1 MNSFLSN
8 SISTFKQYQIIGEK
22 ALTQIEDV
30 SFFSKHNE
38 TSNSVSNIIMHLHGN
53 MLSRWTDFLSS
64 DGEKEWRNRDQE
76 FEDQNLDKNQ
86 VMQKWLEG
94 WECLYSAMESL
105 AEDDLQKT
113 IFIRH
118 QPQTVLE
125 AIQRQ
130 IAHYAYHIG
139 QLVYISKMYSK
150 NDWNSMSIPKGKSNE
165 YNQSL
170 K

>member
-94 WECLYSAMESL
+94 WECLYSAMAPL
-105 AEDDLQKT
+105 TEDDLQKT

-165 YNQSL
+165 YNQNL

>member
-8 SISTFKQYQIIGEK
+8 SIATFKQYQLIGEK
-22 ALTQIEDV
+22 ALNQIEDA
-30 SFFSKHNE
+30 SFFIKHNE
-38 TSNSVSNIIMHLHGN
+38 ASNSVSNIIMHLHGN
-53 MLSRWTDFLSS
+53 MLSRWTDFLNS

-76 FEDQNLDKNQ
+76 FEDQNLNKNQ
-86 VMQKWLEG
+86 IMQKWLEG

-105 AEDDLQKT
+105 TEDDLLKT
-113 IFIRH
+113 IYIRH
-118 QPQTVLE
+118 QPQKVLE